1 MHTSWYISAKK
12 HNKALH
18 SDAVNSAAPVSF
30 VHWAS
35 QQPSA
40 TLFICQEQIGLK
52 EEIGWLK
59 VAFGIAVALDASL
72 VAWLAQN
79 YATASPIIVGAG
91 LIAVLVVA
99 SMIVLINRRAYK
111 HIEELENV

>member
-1 MHTSWYISAKK
+1 MASESTVGRHSSQV
-12 HNKALH
+12 LH
-18 SDAVNSAAPVSF
+18 YYMSRADR
-30 VHWAS
+30 
-35 QQPSA
+35 
-40 TLFICQEQIGLK
+40 LK

-99 SMIVLINRRAYK
+99 GMIVLINRRAYK
-111 HIEELENV
+111 RIEELENV